1 MLSFLYMNVD
11 RNPQLMQ
18 DEFFVYDISRAELEQ
33 FTLCEQAGKM
43 ILAKDEQINKFN
55 VICKRDLFNILV
67 LFSCEDL
74 KRTTHI
80 FGRCKEVDLHLDK
93 YIPML
98 NKSNSVA
105 IYKAIMD
112 SIKIN
117 SNWSMTH
124 IAAKIGLDTFFSE
137 TNIVTA
143 EVNKQIEPDLMTPL
157 HVAIQAEKINCV
169 KALLKYPVDHNLIT
183 SDGLT
188 TLHLAAISSKDIL
201 SKIIVLPGM
210 FERYRLKTS
219 KGCTPLHLA
228 CYSNKLQ
235 NVNLFL
241 KRGMTISMLSVVP
254 PDDGKHSYQ
263 AKTPNDDIFIQ
274 FCDDEISEFEQDFV
288 PCGGTPLHWTRRQS
302 LMEKLVED
310 GFDVDAVNLE
320 GDTALIV
327 KIKRQRFNCLV
338 SLLCNN
344 ADPNIVNKRY
354 NTALNYSIKLGD
366 VTITQALT
374 VFDADINY
382 KNRKGQSIRH
392 LAATEKN
399 EASFRMML
407 YVLSSIDA
415 ERCPPEMEGCN
426 DGCSHDGTY
435 GGKRYSKWPDFESDE
450 LFKSFMMDKIISNYH
465 ENLKTKDT
473 SKLVNMVG
481 FDGGGVK
488 GLITIQMVH
497 ELQKKLK
504 HNFIDYFTW
513 MSGTSTGSIIIAS
526 FLSGKS
532 THDIRSLYFR
542 FKDRVMAGCRPYSS
556 ISIEELLQ
564 KELGKNVKLCD
575 MFRVKKKFAMIPATL
590 IDRVPVQLHLFRS
603 YPLHE
608 LCPWA
613 LKCHQ
618 QIQGLQPIEDYA
630 EQLLWRAV
638 RASSAAP
645 TYFSASGQFV
655 DGGILANNPTLDMMA
670 DFNRYN
676 NGLKRENKFD
686 EVQNL
691 NLVLSFGTGLIQPK
705 RFLLPEL
712 KNFISWNVR
721 EMATN
726 MEYVK
731 HMFNII
737 LDAACNS
744 DFHIVDR

>member
-1 MLSFLYMNVD
+1 MFSFLYVTVD

-18 DEFFVYDISRAELEQ
+18 DEFFVYDISRTELEHLTQ
-33 FTLCEQAGKM
+33 LEQAGKM

-124 IAAKIGLDTFFSE
+124 IAARIGLDTFFSE

-143 EVNKQIEPDLMTPL
+143 EINEQFEPDLMTPL
-157 HVAIQAEKINCV
+157 HVAIQAEKLKCV
-169 KALLKYPVDHNLIT
+169 KAILKYSVNHDLKT

-188 TLHLAAISSKDIL
+188 SLHFAAISSREIL
-201 SKIIVLPGM
+201 AKIINIPGM
-210 FERYRLKTS
+210 FERNKLKTS

-241 KRGMTISMLSVVP
+241 KRGMTISMLTVVP
-254 PDDGKHSYQ
+254 PDDSRYQ
-263 AKTPNDDIFIQ
+263 AKIPSNDMIVQ
-274 FCDDEISEFEQDFV
+274 FSDDEISEFEQDFV
-288 PCGGTPLHWTRRQS
+288 PCGGTPLHWTRRHS
-302 LMEKLVED
+302 LVEKLIED
-310 GFDVDAVNLE
+310 GFDVNAVNLE

-327 KIKRQRFNCLV
+327 KIKRMRFNCLMC
-338 SLLCNN
+338 LLCNN
-344 ADPNIVNKRY
+344 AEVNIVNKRC
-354 NTALNYSIKLGD
+354 NTALNYAVKLGD
-366 VTITQALT
+366 VTITQALV
-374 VFDADINY
+374 VFDADINF
-382 KNRKGQSIRH
+382 KNRRGHSIRH
-392 LAATEKN
+392 LAATYNLEIN
-399 EASFRMML
+399 YQMTL

-415 ERCPPEMEGCN
+415 ERCPPEMSGCN
-426 DGCSHDGTY
+426 DGCSHNGTFA
-435 GGKRYSKWPDFESDE
+435 GKRYSKWSDFESDE
-450 LFKSFMMDKIISNYH
+450 FYKSSIMKNIILNYR
-465 ENLKTKDT
+465 ENLKTKGK

-488 GLITIQMVH
+488 GLITIQIVH

-513 MSGTSTGSIIIAS
+513 MSGTSTGSIIVAA
-526 FLSGKS
+526 FLCGK
-532 THDIRSLYFR
+532 TTRDVRSLYFR
-542 FKDRVMAGCRPYSS
+542 FKDKVMAGCRPYSS

-645 TYFSASGQFV
+645 TYFSASGHFV

-670 DFNRYN
+670 DFHRYN
-676 NGLKRENKFD
+676 NGLKSKNRID
-686 EVQNL
+686 ELQEL
-691 NLVLSFGTGLIQPK
+691 NLVLSFGTGLIYPK
-705 RFLLPEL
+705 HFLLPEL
-712 KNFISWNVR
+712 NQFISWNVR
-721 EMATN
+721 EMAHN